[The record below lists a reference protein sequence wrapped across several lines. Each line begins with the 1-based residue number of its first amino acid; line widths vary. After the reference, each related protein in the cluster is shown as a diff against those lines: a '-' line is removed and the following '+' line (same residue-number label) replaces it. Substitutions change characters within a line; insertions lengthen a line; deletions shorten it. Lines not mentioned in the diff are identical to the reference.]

1 MFSRRAKEE
10 QAARLLELRSRDW
23 RNLTAEDLQ
32 SKETS
37 YSQGRR
43 RRPNIQWGCP
53 VCHTYDWGDR
63 FHPAMQDYCEVCLS
77 HGNSVLLRRVN
88 IDASNVVTLS

>member
-1 MFSRRAKEE
+1 MFSRRSKEE
-10 QAARLLELRSRDW
+10 QSARLLLLRSRDW

-32 SKETS
+32 PKETS

-43 RRPNIQWGCP
+43 RPNVHWGCP
-53 VCHTYDWGDR
+53 VCHTFDWGDR
-63 FHPAMQDYCEVCLS
+63 FHPAMQDYCEVCS
-77 HGNSVLLRRVN
+77 SQGKSVQLRRIN